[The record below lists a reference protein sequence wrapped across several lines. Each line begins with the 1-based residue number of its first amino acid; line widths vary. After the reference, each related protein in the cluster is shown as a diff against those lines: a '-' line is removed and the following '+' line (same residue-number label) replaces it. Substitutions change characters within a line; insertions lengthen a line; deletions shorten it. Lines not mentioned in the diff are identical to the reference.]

1 MALLEIRKYPNEVL
15 KKRAEKI
22 ENIDSEL
29 QKLIDD
35 MIETMYKA
43 NGVGLAAPQVGVSKR
58 LIVVDTSLREENQKL
73 IVLIN
78 PEIIQSDEEI
88 LSEEGCL
95 SLPGFITR
103 LKRKEKVLVKGLDRE
118 GKEIEIEAE
127 GLLSRALQH
136 EIDHLDGILLIDRI
150 SPLKKELFRRK
161 YQRVKK

>member
-1 MALLEIRKYPNEVL
+1 MAVLEIRKYPDEVL
-15 KKRAEKI
+15 KKRAEEI

-58 LIVVDTSLREENQKL
+58 LIVVDTSPREENQKL

-78 PEIIQSDEEI
+78 PEILQSEDEI

-103 LKRKEKVLVKGLDRE
+103 LKRKERVLVKGLDRD
-118 GKEIEIEAE
+118 GKEIEIEAD

-136 EIDHLDGILLIDRI
+136 EIDHLEGILLIDRI

-161 YQRVKK
+161 YQKIKK

>member
-1 MALLEIRKYPNEVL
+1 MAVRNIVYLGQPVFRQKAL
-15 KKRAEKI
+15 KVRQMDK
-22 ENIDSEL
+22 SVG
-29 QKLIDD
+29 KLIDD